1 MQVLQQP
8 SLRRNRALVA
18 TIALSFLLLLGSAGL
33 TFHVSRRGVEADAL
47 VVHTMEVQRALTAT
61 LLTLG
66 GAESGLRGFLLT
78 GNEAFFSP
86 HREAAEMLPGQLTRL
101 RAMVADHPAQL
112 ANVDEFA
119 PLIEQRL
126 AAIDA
131 ALTAHTGGRRAD
143 AIAALRRSGLPTLND
158 IRGRIEAATDLEQKL
173 LVERQ
178 IAAAALRDRFA
189 NAVVV
194 MLIAC
199 GVLALFALI
208 SVRRYVATVYE
219 SRLRLALQNAQLEE
233 RVKARTEELAKA
245 AEEAN
250 RERARAESLLTDVNH
265 RVGNN
270 LALVSSFLTM
280 QQRAVKNPE
289 AARALDAARMRV
301 QAIASAHRKLRLGTD
316 FATVKVNEVLGA
328 VLEDISAG
336 LPPGDLIRI
345 QCQVEPMEI
354 NARDAVS
361 LGVLTSELVMNAVK
375 HAFAPGETGEVSV
388 LLAQGTDSVPVLEV
402 ADDGAGWNDPHSTEA
417 GGLGAKIIDL
427 VARQFGGRPERSTR
441 FHDSAGEQGGRPG
454 TRIRVNLTKLQ
465 ITPAT

>member
-1 MQVLQQP
+1 MQVLQPP

-33 TFHVSRRGVEADAL
+33 TFHVSRQGVEADAL
-47 VVHTMEVQRALTAT
+47 VVHTMEVQRALNKT

-66 GAESGLRGFLLT
+66 GAESGLRGFLLA
-78 GNEAFFSP
+78 GDEAFLQP
-86 HREAAEMLPGQLTRL
+86 HREAAEVLPRQLAKL
-101 RAMVADHPAQL
+101 RDLVADNPAQL

-126 AAIDA
+126 AAIETALA
-131 ALTAHTGGRRAD
+131 AHSAGGRAE
-143 AIAALRRSGLPTLND
+143 AIASLQRSGLPTLND
-158 IRGRIEAATDLEQKL
+158 IRARIEVATEREQRL

-178 IAAAALRDRFA
+178 SAAADLRDRFTS
-189 NAVVV
+189 AVVV

-208 SVRRYVATVYE
+208 SVRRYVGAVHQ
-219 SRLRLALQNAQLEE
+219 SRLQLALHNAELEV
-233 RVKARTEELAKA
+233 RVRARTEELART
-245 AEEAN
+245 AEEAT

-280 QQRAVKNPE
+280 QQRAVKNPD
-289 AARALDAARMRV
+289 AARALSAARMRV
-301 QAIASAHRKLRLGTD
+301 QAIASAHRKLRLGAD

-345 QCQVEPMEI
+345 QCQVEPLEI

-375 HAFAPGETGEVSV
+375 HAFAPGEGGEVSV
-388 LLAQGTDSVPVLEV
+388 VLAQGTDAVPVLEV
-402 ADDGAGWNDPHSTEA
+402 ADDGVGYDQHSQEA
-417 GGLGAKIIDL
+417 GGLGAKIIDM
-427 VARQFGGRPERSTR
+427 VARQFGGRPERTAR
-441 FHDSAGEQGGRPG
+441 FHESTGARGRRPG
-454 TRIRVNLTKLQ
+454 TRIRVNLIKLQ
-465 ITPAT
+465 IMPAS

>member
-1 MQVLQQP
+1 MQDLQQP

-33 TFHVSRRGVEADAL
+33 TLHVSRQGADADAL
-47 VVHTMEVQRALTAT
+47 VVHTMEVQRALNKT

-78 GNEAFFSP
+78 GNEAFLQP
-86 HREAAEMLPGQLTRL
+86 HQEADELLPEQLATL
-101 RAMVADHPAQL
+101 RTLVADNPSQL
-112 ANVDEFA
+112 ANIEAVT

-126 AAIDA
+126 AEIDTALA
-131 ALTAHTGGRRAD
+131 ADRDGQRSK
-143 AIAALRRSGLPTLND
+143 AIAALQRSGLPTLND
-158 IRGRIEAATDLEQKL
+158 VRARIEAATDQEQKL

-178 IAAAALRDRFA
+178 SAAAELRDRFTS
-189 NAVVV
+189 AVLV

-208 SVRRYVATVYE
+208 SVRRYLATVHQ
-219 SRLRLALQNAQLEE
+219 SRLRLASHNAELEQ
-233 RVKARTEELAKA
+233 RVQARTEELAKA
-245 AEEAN
+245 AEDAN

-280 QQRAVKNPE
+280 QQRAVKNPD
-289 AARALDAARMRV
+289 AGRALSAARMRV
-301 QAIASAHRKLRLGTD
+301 QAIASAHRKLRLGAD

-345 QCQVEPMEI
+345 QCQVEPLEI

-388 LLAQGTDSVPVLEV
+388 LLEHADSVAVLEV
-402 ADDGAGWNDPHSTEA
+402 SDDGVGWHDNKHSPETA
-417 GGLGAKIIDL
+417 GLGVKIIDM
-427 VARQFGGRPERSTR
+427 VARQLGGRPERSLR
-441 FHDSAGEQGGRPG
+441 FLEGASAPRRPG
-454 TRIRVNLTKLQ
+454 TRVRVNLTKLEVM
-465 ITPAT
+465 TAS